1 MGAVAMRCQSC
12 SLPLMAV
19 VASSNMLFQTAGK
32 PVRATILAVARQGMA
47 FIPCVLL
54 LPRLVDPPIWGV
66 YLSQPIADM
75 VTFLLALPMMI
86 HILKR
91 FRLALRDSDVTP

>member
-1 MGAVAMRCQSC
+1 M
-12 SLPLMAV
+12 
-19 VASSNMLFQTAGK
+19 
-32 PVRATILAVARQGMA
+32 
-47 FIPCVLL
+47 LL

-91 FRLALRDSDVTP
+91 FRLALRDPDVTP